1 MDCKAQ
7 ELVTQTHSHT
17 TACGQTMATSLVTA
31 LVSHAAYTGI
41 QPLSEGNARDQLHS
55 PDSARMH
62 ASTPLVAPA
71 AALVLC

>member
-1 MDCKAQ
+1 
-7 ELVTQTHSHT
+7 
-17 TACGQTMATSLVTA
+17 MATSLVTA